1 MEFKSD
7 QERTRVLLK
16 LSLMALYI
24 LLAYNLIIMGI
35 GYWLIQ
41 SNQVSANAPGKLARN
56 IIFLVAVAEMVA
68 IQFIK
73 RAMLARLNRK
83 RPLEQEP
90 MPQTISKELQNITL
104 VIAAMCSAISTYGL
118 VLLTLGE
125 KFEVLLFFMALS
137 LVAYQLFRLRPKDFK
152 ASTEP

>member
-1 MEFKSD
+1 MVFKSD
-7 QERTRVLLK
+7 QESTRVLLK

-24 LLAYNLIIMGI
+24 LLAYNLIMMGM

-41 SNQVSANAPGKLARN
+41 SNQVSANAPGKLVRN
-56 IIFLVAVAEMVA
+56 IIFLVAIAEMVV
-68 IQFIK
+68 IQFVK
-73 RAMLARLNRK
+73 RAMLARVNRK
-83 RPLEQEP
+83 SPPEP
-90 MPQTISKELQNITL
+90 YPTPQAVSKELQNITL

-125 KFEVLLFFMALS
+125 KFEVLLFFVALS

-152 ASTEP
+152 VSPEP